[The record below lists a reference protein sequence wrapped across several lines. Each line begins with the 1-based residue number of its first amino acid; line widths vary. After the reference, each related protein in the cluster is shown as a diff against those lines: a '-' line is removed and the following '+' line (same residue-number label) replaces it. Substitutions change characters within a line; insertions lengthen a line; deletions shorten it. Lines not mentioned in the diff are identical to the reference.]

1 MAWRMRRVVAAVA
14 AGVAASALVAGPAG
28 GTGPTASELVGRLLL
43 VRMHGTQPGAA
54 SLARIRRGE
63 IGGVVLYADNF
74 GRSGP
79 ARLIVALQAAARAG
93 GRPPL
98 LIAVDQEGG
107 LVKRLPGAPALAPP
121 QMRTAAVA
129 RAQGLAT
136 ARTLRA
142 AGVGVD
148 LAPVLDVGRG
158 GFVTPRTFGSTP
170 AAVAARGAALA
181 AGVARG
187 GVLATAKH
195 FPGLGYA
202 RLDTDQAVARVTASA
217 AELRA
222 DWLPFRRAIAAGI
235 PLVMMST
242 AVYPALGSKWPAALS
257 PGEVHAL
264 RSLGFRGAIV
274 TDALRT
280 PAVARYLPVGAAA
293 VRAVAAGCDLVLA
306 AGVTGSRADT
316 DGASQAAFHALVAAV
331 RSGRL
336 ARSRVAAA
344 DERVAAVVARL
355 PHG

>member
-1 MAWRMRRVVAAVA
+1 VRRFVGAIAV
-14 AGVAASALVAGPAG
+14 GLSASALAAGSAG
-28 GTGPTASELVGRLLL
+28 GTGPTVSQLVGRLLL
-43 VRMHGTQPGAA
+43 VRMQGTRPSAA
-54 SLARIRRGE
+54 FLGRIRRGE
-63 IGGVVLYADNF
+63 IGGVVLYADNI
-74 GRSGP
+74 GSGGP
-79 ARLIVALQAAARAG
+79 ARLTAELQAAARAG
-93 GRPPL
+93 GRRPL

-107 LVKRLPGAPALAPP
+107 IVKRLPGAPTLAPP

-129 RAQGLAT
+129 QAQGLAT

-142 AGVGVD
+142 AGIGVD

-170 AAVAARGAALA
+170 EEVAARGPAFA
-181 AGVARG
+181 AGLARG

-202 RLDTDQAVARVTASA
+202 RLSTDQAVARVAASA
-217 AELRA
+217 PQLHA

-242 AVYPALGSKWPAALS
+242 AVYPALGSTSPAAVS
-257 PGEVHAL
+257 PNEVRAL

-280 PAVARYLPVGAAA
+280 PDVARYLPVGPAA
-293 VRAVAAGCDLVLA
+293 VQAVAAGCDLVLA
-306 AGVTGSRADT
+306 AGVTGGEADT
-316 DGASQAAFHALVAAV
+316 DGASEAAFRALVSAV

-336 ARSRVAAA
+336 SRATLVTADDRVAAA
-344 DERVAAVVARL
+344 VARL
-355 PHG
+355 SHG